1 MHICILYSHFPRF
14 HQKTSPS
21 FLCDCRLQTS
31 ADRASLAWPRITA
44 NYRHSQWREYLFR
57 NVSREKLK
65 FLLQSTKVK
74 TFYDLGQLL
83 PSEATATSCHLL
95 LESAKVNFTFCTVNN
110 NRELV
115 DKCNINTQ
123 NWIFVER
130 HKVPCC

>member
-1 MHICILYSHFPRF
+1 MHICIIYLLSPRF

-21 FLCDCRLQTS
+21 FLCDCRPLQTERHKPGLGS
-31 ADRASLAWPRITA
+31 LQTADTV
-44 NYRHSQWREYLFR
+44 NGGNTYLEMS
-57 NVSREKLK
+57 VVKKLK